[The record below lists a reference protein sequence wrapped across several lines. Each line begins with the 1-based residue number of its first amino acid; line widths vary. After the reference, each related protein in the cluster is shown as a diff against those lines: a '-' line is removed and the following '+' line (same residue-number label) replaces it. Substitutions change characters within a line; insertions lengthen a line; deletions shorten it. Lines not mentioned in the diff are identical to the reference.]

1 MGFMDKWKLRM
12 LKARA
17 KRGLGT
23 STGNR
28 TMAAE
33 ARTEEAEARLLQ
45 TESRIKET
53 ANEIRREYG
62 TRP

>member
-1 MGFMDKWKLRM
+1 MGFMDKWKMRE

-17 KRGLGT
+17 KRRLGAG
-23 STGNR
+23 TGNR

-33 ARTEEAEARLLQ
+33 ARTEEAEARLLRTQ
-45 TESRIKET
+45 DQIKET

-62 TRP
+62 VRH

>member
-1 MGFMDKWKLRM
+1 MGFMDKWKMRE

-17 KRGLGT
+17 KWRFGT

-45 TESRIKET
+45 TQDQIKGT

-62 TRP
+62 VRH